1 MNKTVIE
8 YLRPGSLD
16 EVLRLRAEN
25 PDKIRFLAG
34 GSFKPTLEDGKTIIV
49 DLQDAGL
56 DCLEITDQGFTIG
69 GLATLQDMETALNSP
84 GFYQALSTEY
94 GLNVRNTLSI
104 SNYLAQANGRSPVL
118 ICLLALNPV
127 VYSLEHPYGLS
138 LRDFL
143 LSNPTGDVVTK
154 VKFPKFHKLS
164 YEGVGRSPKDLPIVS
179 VTVSSQMDGRIRVA
193 CGGTIE
199 IWEPFELSQHH
210 DWIEQVSNLYQNA
223 DDAWASA
230 EYRQDVAQVLLRRAL
245 QRLERTQEA

>member
-1 MNKTVIE
+1 MNETVIE
-8 YLRPGSLD
+8 YLRPGSLE
-16 EVLRLRAEN
+16 EVMRLRADN
-25 PDKIRFLAG
+25 PERIRFLAG

-56 DCLEITDQGFTIG
+56 DSLEITDQGFTIG
-69 GLATLQDMETALNSP
+69 GLATLKDLETALNSP

-199 IWEPFELSQHH
+199 IWEPFDLSEH
-210 DWIEQVSNLYQNA
+210 DDGIKQVTNLYQNA

-230 EYRQDVAQVLLRRAL
+230 EYRQDVAQVLLGHAL
-245 QRLERTQEA
+245 QKLEMTQEA